1 MKKRTKRILLFLFVF
16 FYLFLL
22 LFLRGK
28 VIEKSKEVYK
38 KEKELLELE
47 YRSQNTKL
55 KFLKLCFLE
64 QEKEDFYAQRK

>member
-1 MKKRTKRILLFLFVF
+1 MKKRIKRGTLILIIFV
-16 FYLFLL
+16 YLFLL

-47 YRSQNTKL
+47 YRAMNK
-55 KFLKLCFLE
+55 KMEFLRFLFLDS
-64 QEKEDFYAQRK
+64 EKEKYYVEK

>member
-1 MKKRTKRILLFLFVF
+1 MKKRIKRGTLILIIFV
-16 FYLFLL
+16 YLFLL

-47 YRSQNTKL
+47 YRAMNNKM
-55 KFLKLCFLE
+55 KFLKGLFFDS
-64 QEKEDFYAQRK
+64 EKEKYYVEK